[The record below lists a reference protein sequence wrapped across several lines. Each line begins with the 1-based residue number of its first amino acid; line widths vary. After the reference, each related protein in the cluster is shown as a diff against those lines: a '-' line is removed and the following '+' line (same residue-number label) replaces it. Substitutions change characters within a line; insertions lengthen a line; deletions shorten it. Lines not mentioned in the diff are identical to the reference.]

1 MPCMYECVNASMH
14 VCIYACPVY
23 MNEYMYVCMYACD
36 VWMYVRMYASI
47 LLWYSRVMSHYV
59 RNFCCCYFLFEEVGT
74 NANH

>member
-1 MPCMYECVNASMH
+1 MHACMY
-14 VCIYACPVY
+14 VCMYACPVY
-23 MNEYMYVCMYACD
+23 MNEYMHVCMHACMYACD